1 MSNGCLHGGLSVF
14 VGVFDCCCLLLLVVV
29 VMHRWTQLDSYEI
42 NRVANS
48 LLMLAVW
55 THARENK
62 RFTVKLVRRIVSN
75 WIACFRI
82 KLRDWLR
89 ADIELRECVLS
100 AVHFTALLRGSCGQ
114 SPVAGDKKGCQTKI
128 AGGAGSKVSS
138 CAHELDTFHTL
149 KLSVTNTAG
158 N

>member
-1 MSNGCLHGGLSVF
+1 MRTRRSVSVRGCF
-14 VGVFDCCCLLLLVVV
+14 WLLLLVVV

-55 THARENK
+55 THARE

-100 AVHFTALLRGSCGQ
+100 AVHFSALLRGSCGQ